1 MRMKKSVL
9 KSKMNMGCHNEEIR
23 CIKMKR
29 RCTYVELLC
38 LFLWISTEVIY
49 GVSADISLWPFP
61 WKRLFTKAVQVEQ
74 QKSKVRSMFCR
85 QKIYQM
91 YKSALC
97 CPLKKGRG
105 LMSTFVM
112 ALLRVRS
119 EFEQWDC
126 LKVAPFSWRV
136 ARPETWEAVSSDPY
150 LDLEGGIHNKIQQ
163 GTMQIFLASHCW
175 SPVKLETIVESLWIG
190 APLPLLMSNY
200 L

>member
-1 MRMKKSVL
+1 MAYLLMSPYGLSHESIYLQKQSRYSNKSR
-9 KSKMNMGCHNEEIR
+9 KSEAC
-23 CIKMKR
+23 
-29 RCTYVELLC
+29 
-38 LFLWISTEVIY
+38 
-49 GVSADISLWPFP
+49 
-61 WKRLFTKAVQVEQ
+61 
-74 QKSKVRSMFCR
+74 FCR

-150 LDLEGGIHNKIQQ
+150 LDSEGGIHNKIQQ